1 MAERL
6 TDTAVKALPAP
17 DSGNRITYDD
27 EIKGFGVRVTSA
39 GARAFVLNYR
49 TGGRERRITI
59 GAFPDW
65 TVKAAREEAKTL
77 KRRVDVG
84 ADPMA
89 ERHADRGAPTVNALA
104 DRFEREHVTKKR
116 PATQVDYASILRLYV
131 RPELGTRKVAE
142 VRHADIERLHRR
154 IAATAPYRANRTVA
168 VLSKMFNLAVKWELR
183 SDNPAKGI
191 ERAQEEKRERF
202 LAPAEL
208 TRLAEAMANHNQKT
222 SANALRLLLLTGA
235 RRGEMLA
242 AKWDEIDF
250 GGGVWVKP
258 SAHTKQKKLHRVP
271 LSAPTLA
278 LLRQMRAEAAGNPK
292 GSEYVFPGFSRD
304 GKATGLREV
313 RKTWLSVC
321 RMAGLAVEV
330 EKTGRDGKRVLD
342 KDGLPVMVWKA
353 TLRIHDLRHSY
364 ASILAS
370 AGLSLPIIGALLGHT
385 QAATTARYAHLLD
398 DPLRDATERVGV
410 LVQAAMVTKGGVQ

>member
-168 VLSKMFNLAVKWELR
+168 VL
-183 SDNPAKGI
+183 
-191 ERAQEEKRERF
+191 
-202 LAPAEL
+202 
-208 TRLAEAMANHNQKT
+208 
-222 SANALRLLLLTGA
+222 
-235 RRGEMLA
+235 
-242 AKWDEIDF
+242 
-250 GGGVWVKP
+250 
-258 SAHTKQKKLHRVP
+258 
-271 LSAPTLA
+271 
-278 LLRQMRAEAAGNPK
+278 
-292 GSEYVFPGFSRD
+292 
-304 GKATGLREV
+304 
-313 RKTWLSVC
+313 
-321 RMAGLAVEV
+321 
-330 EKTGRDGKRVLD
+330 
-342 KDGLPVMVWKA
+342 
-353 TLRIHDLRHSY
+353 
-364 ASILAS
+364 
-370 AGLSLPIIGALLGHT
+370 LSLIHI
-385 QAATTARYAHLLD
+385 
-398 DPLRDATERVGV
+398 
-410 LVQAAMVTKGGVQ
+410 